1 MSSEKSQVGIALFK
15 CYMQI
20 GSTRMTQQ
28 GGVLKGRNSVLV
40 GWLVSQLV
48 GQSANWLVR
57 WVGETAEISSG
68 ELGEGLAEVECVLP
82 LGF

>member
-1 MSSEKSQVGIALFK
+1 M
-15 CYMQI
+15 
-20 GSTRMTQQ
+20 GS
-28 GGVLKGRNSVLV
+28 VINSVLGLYLFFGTLYSSRLCCF